1 MVDQPAYICNKKQMF
16 AKVQSKKRSVMYPII
31 INYLRSGIKQNE
43 FCDKNSITVR
53 KFQYWYRRYKK
64 ELPSD
69 NESSFIPI
77 KFEAVPLQNIAKEE
91 LKICYPNGVVIQVQD
106 SISEDILIKLIS
118 LI

>member
-1 MVDQPAYICNKKQMF
+1 MF
-16 AKVQSKKRSVMYPII
+16 AKVQSKKRSMMYPLI

-43 FCDKNSITVR
+43 FCGKNNITVR

-77 KFEAVPLQNIAKEE
+77 KFEAAPIHNKAKEE
-91 LKICYPNGVVIQVQD
+91 IKICYPNGVVIQVQD
-106 SISEDILIKLIS
+106 STSEDVLIKLIS

>member
-1 MVDQPAYICNKKQMF
+1 MF
-16 AKVQSKKRSVMYPII
+16 AKVQSKKRSAMYPII
-31 INYLRSGIKQNE
+31 ISYLRSGIKQNE
-43 FCDKNSITVR
+43 FCKRNNITVR
-53 KFQYWYRRYKK
+53 RFQYWYRRYKK

-77 KFEAVPLQNIAKEE
+77 KFEAVPLHNKPID

-106 SISEDILIKLIS
+106 SASEDILIKLIS